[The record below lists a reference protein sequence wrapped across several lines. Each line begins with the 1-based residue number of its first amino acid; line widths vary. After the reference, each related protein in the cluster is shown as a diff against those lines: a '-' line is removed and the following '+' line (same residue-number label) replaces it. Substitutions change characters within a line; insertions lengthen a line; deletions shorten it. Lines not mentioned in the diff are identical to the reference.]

1 MFRKNKENTKP
12 KKEKKEKKS
21 FFKKKDKLNMDLEDS
36 VANLDKQVNGVKEKK
51 LVSVMPFRIARAFIW
66 VLIGILCFRGG
77 VSVFK
82 GNQSE
87 ALKKENEKILNN
99 IEKQSSLE
107 TQAFSFAEEFAWDY
121 FSRYPSDTQDFVR
134 RITKYTT
141 EQLANEMN
149 NGTYSDVI
157 YTSAF
162 YFEKYS

>member
-21 FFKKKDKLNMDLEDS
+21 FFKKKDKHSMDLEDS

-99 IEKQSSLE
+99 MEK
-107 TQAFSFAEEFAWDY
+107 
-121 FSRYPSDTQDFVR
+121 
-134 RITKYTT
+134 
-141 EQLANEMN
+141 
-149 NGTYSDVI
+149 
-157 YTSAF
+157 
-162 YFEKYS
+162 